1 MINSYGADAV
11 RLFILSDSP
20 PEKDI
25 QWSDQGM
32 ISAYKFLQKFWRM
45 HIEIL
50 SQIKEKKVGLELDD
64 NTLSKFTNLILE
76 KIEKNLNNFQYNVT
90 VANFHEIYNFLSK
103 QIKKDITF
111 SVLLENYLKILKIM
125 NPIIPHF
132 TTECMENLGYN
143 NKELFWPVL
152 DKKHV
157 VEARANIVVQING
170 KKRCLINTVI
180 DIDENNLITTVK
192 DDPAIKKYL
201 SEKKIKKTIY
211 IKNKLINILI

>member
-1 MINSYGADAV
+1 
-11 RLFILSDSP
+11 
-20 PEKDI
+20 
-25 QWSDQGM
+25 
-32 ISAYKFLQKFWRM
+32 
-45 HIEIL
+45 
-50 SQIKEKKVGLELDD
+50 
-64 NTLSKFTNLILE
+64 
-76 KIEKNLNNFQYNVT
+76 
-90 VANFHEIYNFLSK
+90 
-103 QIKKDITF
+103 
-111 SVLLENYLKILKIM
+111 M

-143 NKELFWPVL
+143 NKDLFWPVL

-180 DIDENNLITTVK
+180 DIDENNLITTIK